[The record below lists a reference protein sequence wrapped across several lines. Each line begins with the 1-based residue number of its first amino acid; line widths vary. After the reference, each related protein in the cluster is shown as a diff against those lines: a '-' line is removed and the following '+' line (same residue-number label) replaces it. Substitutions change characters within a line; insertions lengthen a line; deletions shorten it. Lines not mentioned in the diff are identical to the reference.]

1 MPRAGRTHVGFSQ
14 LVKVY
19 VNVGTGLV
27 YVKFGDEMTY
37 SAWAPSQVEGHRHF
51 VMTT

>member
-1 MPRAGRTHVGFSQ
+1 MPIAGRTQDGFSQ

-27 YVKFGDEMTY
+27 YVKIGDEMTS
-37 SAWAPSQVEGHRHF
+37 SAWAPCQVEGHRHF